1 MTSIPTTI
9 RQTRPSTILGVV
21 GFALALAAA
30 AQVTMPI
37 PGTPVP
43 FTLQP
48 LVVVLAGLML
58 GPTAGAI
65 SMILY
70 LIAGASGLP
79 VFSPIG
85 APGLLRFVGPTGG
98 YLIAYPVAAWAAG
111 ALGAKK
117 ERLMVRFLAACAG
130 IALIFVGGIAHL
142 AMLNHSIGVAIG
154 LGLTKFAPFDIA
166 KALIAAGVSAP
177 RKTAA

>member
-1 MTSIPTTI
+1 MGTGNVE
-9 RQTRPSTILGVV
+9 RQRREEGVATEGWHSVNGEQGTGNWELGTGAAARRLARPSAILGIV

-37 PGTPVP
+37 TGTPVP

-48 LVVVLAGLML
+48 PVVVLAGLRL

-70 LIAGASGLP
+70 LVAGASGLP

-98 YLIAYPVAAWAAG
+98 YLIAYPVAAWADR
-111 ALGAKK
+111 KST
-117 ERLMVRFLAACAG
+117 RL
-130 IALIFVGGIAHL
+130 
-142 AMLNHSIGVAIG
+142 N
-154 LGLTKFAPFDIA
+154 
-166 KALIAAGVSAP
+166 
-177 RKTAA
+177 